1 MSLSVPIA
9 SAEHTSAALREGE
22 SREDLMEEIRVAA
35 EMRGGAAYHKGSCIG
50 RNGERRQQV
59 STVDESSARS
69 HVPRMT
75 CKVTFHLRLPPE
87 GTDTAGF

>member
-35 EMRGGAAYHKGSCIG
+35 EMRGGAAYA
-50 RNGERRQQV
+50 Q
-59 STVDESSARS
+59 
-69 HVPRMT
+69 
-75 CKVTFHLRLPPE
+75 
-87 GTDTAGF
+87 GTLHWTKWRASPTSVYG